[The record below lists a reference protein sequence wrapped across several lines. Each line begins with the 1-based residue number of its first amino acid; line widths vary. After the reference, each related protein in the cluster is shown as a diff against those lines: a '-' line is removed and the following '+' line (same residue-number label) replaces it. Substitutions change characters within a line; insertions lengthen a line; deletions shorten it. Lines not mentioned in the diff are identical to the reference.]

1 MISRQFFKSSI
12 IYSLVGALPYT
23 TGVILI
29 PFFADRLTPEQFGVN
44 ALYLTFM
51 YFVQVVSTFG
61 LDTYIGIN
69 YFEHKNDKQRLREFI
84 GTVLMILIVL
94 ATLIAFLMM
103 IGGNLIFELVFSSA
117 GSMQFFPFGLMTVF
131 SALFNGV
138 FKSYS
143 SLLINQQRPERF
155 FWLSLS
161 NFVLTLGASITLLY
175 LIPYSL
181 YGPIMGRLIPALITG
196 SISVILILSEFGLT
210 FRKDFMRGMW
220 SFCSPMVIYALMVW
234 VVNYIDRYVIMHF
247 MDATSVGIFD
257 FAVKVTLGIDLV
269 QVGLANTI
277 HPKVYGIWKE
287 GNLRESTT
295 GVNRY
300 YNGLTAITL
309 LIIPV
314 VVIAVPLLVP
324 IVVKKEI
331 YYQSFAFLTLLSLG
345 FATRPW
351 YYLFLA
357 PIFYFKKTRVLP
369 RVFLF
374 SAIFQIVVS
383 SLLVWRFGLMG
394 AVWSNFLV
402 KPFQALLL
410 YSESRKIFTFRFNTW
425 KIIWLPLIFIAV
437 VILSQL
443 FTTPANLLWMAGAQL
458 LFAGALVWVTY
469 RNELAALFTKQPL
482 PGRDTP

>member
-29 PFFADRLTPEQFGVN
+29 PFFAARLTPEQFGVN

-69 YFEHKNDKQRLREFI
+69 YFEHKEDKQRLRAFI
-84 GTVLMILIVL
+84 GTVLMILITL
-94 ATLIAFLMM
+94 ATVIAFLMM
-103 IGGNLIFELVFSSA
+103 IGGSLIFELVFSSA
-117 GSMQFFPFGLMTVF
+117 GAMQFFPYGLMTVF

-161 NFVLTLGASITLLY
+161 NFLVTLAASISLLY
-175 LIPYSL
+175 LFPYTL
-181 YGPIMGRLIPALITG
+181 YGPILGRLIPALLTG
-196 SISVILILSEFGLT
+196 SISVILILGEFGLT
-210 FRKDFMRGMW
+210 FRRDFLRGVW
-220 SFCSPMVIYALMVW
+220 SFCSPMVVYALMVW

-247 MDATSVGIFD
+247 MDATRVGIFD

-277 HPKVYGIWKE
+277 HPKVYTLWKD
-287 GNLRESTT
+287 GNLRQSTPE
-295 GVNRY
+295 VNRY
-300 YNGLTAITL
+300 YNGLTAVTL

-357 PIFYFKKTRVLP
+357 PIFYFKKTRALP

-374 SAIFQIVVS
+374 SALFQIVVS
-383 SLLVWRFGLMG
+383 SVLVWRFGLMG

-410 YSESRKIFTFRFNTW
+410 YRESKRVFTFHFNTW
-425 KIIWLPLIFIAV
+425 KIVWLPLIFIAV
-437 VILSQL
+437 VLLLQL
-443 FTTPANLLWMAGAQL
+443 FTTPQNLLWIAGAEL
-458 LFAGALVWVTY
+458 LFAALLVWVTY
-469 RNELAALFTKQPL
+469 RHELKSLLVRP
-482 PGRDTP
+482 RR